1 MFDYLR
7 YYLQAKT
14 QKTVPSAFVKN
25 FLEEVWEDDRY
36 YYAFDDVKGID
47 FWLQRSQRTVNWRGE
62 KLPINNIY
70 NEVKVSDE
78 IGHRLFYLA
87 RTYDCEN
94 ILEIGS
100 GLNGIRM
107 LQATANTHLHIID
120 PCQSWT
126 GMIQSFIQNQDWNS
140 TVSRCSTQ
148 TSADDISSILPSI
161 DVVILDLKVQHKH
174 TITTFADVL
183 TYLEEGSII
192 VITNKQVKNNDVWEM
207 AKSHPKAKLT
217 LDFHQVGFV
226 FLKSKQ
232 SKAEH
237 LQLIH
242 SSLKPWSL

>member
-1 MFDYLR
+1 MFDYLK
-7 YYLQAKT
+7 YYSKAKT
-14 QKTVPSAFVKN
+14 QKDVTSTFVKN

-47 FWLQRSQRTVNWRGE
+47 FWLQRSQREVNWRGE

-70 NEVKVSDE
+70 NEVRVSDE
-78 IGHRLFYLA
+78 IGQRLFYLA
-87 RTYDCEN
+87 RTYDCKN

-107 LQATANTHLHIID
+107 LQATTDTHLHIID
-120 PCQSWT
+120 PCQSWS
-126 GMIQSFIQNQDWNS
+126 GMIQSFIQSQDWKA
-140 TVSRCSTQ
+140 TVSGSFALTST
-148 TSADDISSILPSI
+148 DDISGILPTV

-192 VITNKQVKNNDVWEM
+192 VITNKQVKSNDVWEM
-207 AKSHPKAKLT
+207 ATSHPKAKLI
-217 LDFHQVGFV
+217 LDFYQIGFV
-226 FLKSKQ
+226 FLKSKH